1 MCHPITLFQLIKP
14 SRPITLS
21 HHQAVPI
28 LSRYSIP
35 PSCPNHIT
43 PSFAHPITLCH
54 LIKLSQSHH
63 PILLSCPYPI
73 LSHHPISSSSPH
85 PITSSNIIKL
95 SPSYHI
101 IPSCPYPIKL
111 SHTIKLSTCY
121 HHFISSSCP
130 DAITSSHIIK
140 ISSSYHIIRSN
151 QAVTSSHLINL
162 SQYLIFSNCHSY
174 ITIPYH
180 QAVNILSH
188 HLISLSC
195 PHAIKSSHNGTFIMA
210 YSPHFRTMSN
220 SPLKFYLYFIMACR
234 PFNTINK
241 CSQLPLIMD
250 I

>member
-43 PSFAHPITLCH
+43 PSFAHPIILCH

-162 SQYLIFSNCHSY
+162 STYYHTISSFQTVTVISPSHIIKLSTYLSHYLIFSNCTRRLIKLSPVLLNHPIMVQFIPWLHSCQHP
-174 ITIPYH
+174 ITGSHVIK
-180 QAVNILSH
+180 LSP
-188 HLISLSC
+188 C
-195 PHAIKSSHNGTFIMA
+195 
-210 YSPHFRTMSN
+210 Y
-220 SPLKFYLYFIMACR
+220 
-234 PFNTINK
+234 
-241 CSQLPLIMD
+241 
-250 I
+250 